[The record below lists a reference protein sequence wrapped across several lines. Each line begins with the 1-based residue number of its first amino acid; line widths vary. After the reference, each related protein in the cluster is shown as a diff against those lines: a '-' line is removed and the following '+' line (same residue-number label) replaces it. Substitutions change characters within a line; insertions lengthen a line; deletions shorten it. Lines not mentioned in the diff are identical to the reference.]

1 MMYPLY
7 FSTELALGGIWYSFT
22 TSDLFSKSIIFLLLG
37 MSVFAWTVMVSKGM
51 DLKRARVMSD
61 TFIAT
66 YRQDGQPLGL
76 FLQRRRFPESPVFH
90 VYEKACMS
98 VGLEMES
105 RDGFGDGSSLALG
118 GRSPRLTALQLGAV
132 RNAAEREVADQLLGL
147 ENQMGILATAVSASP
162 LMGLLGTV
170 WGVMLAFTGMAIQG
184 SANLSAVAP
193 GIAGALLTTVVG
205 LIVAIPSAIGY
216 NYLTSQIRNLT
227 VQMDNFADALVADMQ
242 RHFIRE

>member
-1 MMYPLY
+1 MYTLFVPLD
-7 FSTELALGGIWYSFT
+7 LAIGSIWYSFT
-22 TSDLFSKSIIFLLLG
+22 TSDPFSKFIVILLLG
-37 MSVFAWTVMVSKGM
+37 MSVFAWTIMVSKGR
-51 DLKRARVMSD
+51 DFKRAREMSD
-61 TFIAT
+61 SFVAT
-66 YRQDGQPLGL
+66 YRRDGQPLGL
-76 FLQRRRFPESPVFH
+76 FLKRQRFPESPVYR

-105 RDGFGDGSSLALG
+105 DGFSSSSSLGLT
-118 GRSPRLTALQLGAV
+118 GRTPRLNTIQLGAI
-132 RNAAEREVADQLLGL
+132 RNAAEREVADQVLGL
-147 ENQMGILATAVSASP
+147 ERQMGILATAVNASP

-170 WGVMLAFTGMAIQG
+170 WGVMLAFTDMALQG

-216 NYLTSQIRNLT
+216 NFLTSQIRNLT

-242 RHFIRE
+242 RNFIRE

>member
-1 MMYPLY
+1 MTATFYLPIHLS
-7 FSTELALGGIWYSFT
+7 FGGIWYSFS
-22 TSDLFSKSIIFLLLG
+22 TSDLFSKAIIFLLLG
-37 MSVFAWTVMVSKGM
+37 MSVFAWTIMVSKSREF
-51 DLKRARVMSD
+51 KRARELSD
-61 TFIAT
+61 KFIIT
-66 YRQDGQPLGL
+66 YRRDGQPLGL
-76 FLQRRRFPESPVFH
+76 FLQRQRFPESPVFR

-98 VGLEMES
+98 VGVEMES
-105 RDGFGDGSSLALG
+105 RDGFSDASSLALG
-118 GRSPRLTALQLGAV
+118 GRTPRLNTLQIGAI
-132 RNAAEREVADQLLGL
+132 RNAAEREVADQVLAL
-147 ENQMGILATAVSASP
+147 ESQMGILATAVNASP

-216 NYLTSQIRNLT
+216 NYLTSQIRTLT

-242 RHFIRE
+242 RHFIRD